1 MAQTRYSG
9 GAAVVFLL
17 ANLALADSYSIG
29 PNGIN
34 SVGLVDFDGT
44 PLTGA
49 GVVIGQVEPGRP
61 GDADVGDDLA
71 HRNTTTNPAGVFI
84 QNNPDDPPPNTNVS
98 DHAQEVAGVM
108 ISTDATDGNSPPD
121 DPNVIN
127 GIAPTGLA
135 TGAALFSSAYVTA
148 GINPGYRDAM
158 LTIQFIATRPNMRAV
173 NHSWGKEAPAFP
185 GLLDGNSQLTL
196 GLDWSARQH
205 DVLHLVAGNQGD
217 VADTPIPKDNFN
229 GMTIARSV
237 RAADGVFRQVSPRN
251 NYDADA
257 EGERTSIAIIAPGD
271 DLELNLFNN
280 AHRITAG
287 GTSYATP
294 HVTGTVALLQ
304 QYANERIMD
313 GGWNATRARRHEVM
327 KAVLMN
333 SADKIIDDGTFTIPG
348 DAGPAPPGT
357 FLGME
362 RTVIGQQGMNW
373 LQSDAYADEFIPLDE
388 QMGAGHL
395 NAKRALQQFSPGE
408 YDSDGADVP
417 LIGWD
422 YGHTAGED
430 DNNKY
435 AFSQPL
441 VGGSFL
447 SITLA
452 WDRHVEF
459 QTDTAPFNEFNSGD
473 TFKPSM
479 SPAFQPENDDQINDL
494 DIHLLP
500 KGALN
505 LGAEIATSFSAVGT
519 LEHLFFRIPV
529 TGEYEFW
536 INQFDADIAGG
547 QDYAVAWWAAAVPNP
562 NPAQG
567 DYSGNGT
574 VGPEDYNIWKAN
586 FGTSFAAADGNGNG
600 VVDAADYTVW
610 RDHLG
615 QFAGGGSAGAVSSLV
630 SVPEPRGT
638 ALLAMAGARI
648 ACPIGRRR
656 STSKCVDKSR
666 AA

>member
-1 MAQTRYSG
+1 LYATHG
-9 GAAVVFLL
+9 TFDAVPAIPTFDSL
-17 ANLALADSYSIG
+17 A
-29 PNGIN
+29 
-34 SVGLVDFDGT
+34 
-44 PLTGA
+44 
-49 GVVIGQVEPGRP
+49 
-61 GDADVGDDLA
+61 
-71 HRNTTTNPAGVFI
+71 
-84 QNNPDDPPPNTNVS
+84 
-98 DHAQEVAGVM
+98 
-108 ISTDATDGNSPPD
+108 ISS
-121 DPNVIN
+121 
-127 GIAPTGLA
+127 
-135 TGAALFSSAYVTA
+135 
-148 GINPGYRDAM
+148 
-158 LTIQFIATRPNMRAV
+158 QFIATRDNGNVRAINMSFGVPFGVGR
-173 NHSWGKEAPAFP
+173 GP
-185 GLLDGNSQLTL
+185 DGDSKLTQFV
-196 GLDWSARQH
+196 DWSARQH
-205 DVLHLVAGNQGD
+205 DILYVVANRNDFTLAGIGQ
-217 VADTPIPKDNFN
+217 PMDNFN
-229 GMTIARSV
+229 GMTV
-237 RAADGVFRQVSPRN
+237 AASAKVGGVYRQVADFVDLSV
-251 NYDADA
+251 DA
-257 EGERTSIAIIAPGD
+257 EGDRTSIDILAPGASVAVAD
-271 DLELNLFNN
+271 V
-280 AHRITAG
+280 G
-287 GTSYATP
+287 GDIDPPVVSGSSFAAP

-304 QYANERIMD
+304 EHAENQIMNVGAPRWTAN
-313 GGWNATRARRHEVM
+313 ARRHEVM

-362 RTVIGQQGMNW
+362 RTVIDQQGMNW
-373 LQSDAYADEFIPLDE
+373 LQSDAYIDEFIPLDE

-430 DNNKY
+430 DHNKY

-441 VGGSFL
+441 LGGSFL

-459 QTDTAPFNEFNSGD
+459 QTDTAPFNEFNIGD
-473 TFKPSM
+473 TFQPSM
-479 SPAFQPENDDQINDL
+479 SPAFAPENDDQINDL

-547 QDYAVAWWAAAVPNP
+547 QDYAVAWWAATVANP
-562 NPAQG
+562 NPEEG

-574 VGPEDYNIWKAN
+574 VGPEDYDIWVAN
-586 FGTSFAAADGNGNG
+586 FGSTTMLDADGNGNG
-600 VVDAADYTVW
+600 IVDAADYTVW

-615 QFAGGGSAGAVSSLV
+615 QTLGGSSLA
-630 SVPEPRGT
+630 SVPEPSS
-638 ALLAMAGARI
+638 AIPVL
-648 ACPIGRRR
+648 IGFGVSYRYRRR
-656 STSKCVDKSR
+656 RASTLAVGCL
-666 AA
+666 

>member
-1 MAQTRYSG
+1 MARFCSENCWATAS
-9 GAAVVFLL
+9 AILMASST
-17 ANLALADSYSIG
+17 LADTITVG

-34 SVGLVDFDGT
+34 SAGLLDFDGM

-71 HRNTTTNPAGVFI
+71 HRNTTTNAADVYVQDIAG
-84 QNNPDDPPPNTNVS
+84 DPPPNANVS

-108 ISTDATDGNSPPD
+108 ISTDVTDGTSPPEI
-121 DPNVIN
+121 VN
-127 GIAPTGLA
+127 GIAPTGVA
-135 TGAALFSSAYVTA
+135 TGASLFSSAYVTA
-148 GINPGYRDAM
+148 GINPGYRDAI

-196 GLDWSARQH
+196 GVDWSARQH
-205 DVLHLVAGNQGD
+205 DVLHLVAGNQGP

-237 RAADGVFRQVSPRN
+237 RASDGVFRQVSPGN
-251 NYDADA
+251 NFDADA
-257 EGERTSIAIIAPGD
+257 EGERTSIALIAPGD
-271 DLELNLFNN
+271 LVEL
-280 AHRITAG
+280 AGVGDVHRITDG

-362 RTVIGQQGMNW
+362 RTVIDQQDMNW
-373 LQSDAYADEFIPLDE
+373 LQSDAYTDEFIPLDE

-408 YDSDGADVP
+408 FDSDGADVP

-430 DNNKY
+430 DHNKY
-435 AFSQPL
+435 PFSLPL

-459 QTDTAPFNEFNSGD
+459 QTDTAPFNEFNIGD
-473 TFKPSM
+473 TFQPSM
-479 SPAFQPENDDQINDL
+479 SPAIQPENDDQINDL

-505 LGAEIATSFSAVGT
+505 LGSEIATSFSAVGT
-519 LEHLFFRIPV
+519 LEHLFFRIPA

-574 VGPEDYNIWKAN
+574 VGPEDYNIWKAD

-600 VVDAADYTVW
+600 VVDAADYTIW
-610 RDHLG
+610 RNHLG
-615 QFAGGGSAGAVSSLV
+615 EMAQGGGLAA
-630 SVPEPRGT
+630 VPEPGSGLFVGT
-638 ALLAMAGARI
+638 LFLVLATRH
-648 ACPIGRRR
+648 RRR
-656 STSKCVDKSR
+656 RHPDS
-666 AA
+666 AASQQ

>member
-1 MAQTRYSG
+1 MFRLKYACAIAS
-9 GAAVVFLL
+9 VFLL
-17 ANLALADSYSIG
+17 ASAALADTYSNG
-29 PNGIN
+29 PEGIN
-34 SVGLVDFDGT
+34 STGLFDFDGV

-61 GDADVGDDLA
+61 GDAQAGDNAA
-71 HRNTTTNPAGVFI
+71 HRNTTTDPADVFI
-84 QNNPDDPPPNTNVS
+84 QNNPGDPPPNTADVHS
-98 DHAQEVAGVM
+98 HAQEVAGVM
-108 ISTDATDGNSPPD
+108 ISSDTSEGTSPPD
-121 DPNVIN
+121 DLNVIN
-127 GIAPTGLA
+127 GIAPTGVA
-135 TGAALFSSAYVTA
+135 TGASLFSSAYVTA

-217 VADTPIPKDNFN
+217 VADMPIPKDNFN
-229 GMTIARSV
+229 GMTIGRSAK
-237 RAADGVFRQVSPRN
+237 AANGVYRLVSTGN
-251 NYDADA
+251 NFDADA
-257 EGERTSIAIIAPGD
+257 EGDRTSISLLAPGD
-271 DLELNLFNN
+271 LIELNGFNDS
-280 AHRITAG
+280 HRITNG
-287 GTSYATP
+287 GSSYATP

-304 QYANERIMD
+304 QYANERIAD

-357 FLGME
+357 FLGMQ
-362 RTVIGQQGMNW
+362 RTVIDQQDMHW
-373 LQSDAYADEFIPLDE
+373 LQSDAYTDEFIPLDE

-422 YGHTAGED
+422 YGHTSGED
-430 DNNKY
+430 DHNKY

-459 QTDTAPFNEFNSGD
+459 QTDAAPFNEFNIGD
-473 TFKPSM
+473 TFQPSM
-479 SPAFQPENDDQINDL
+479 SPAFAPENDDQINDL

-519 LEHLFFRIPV
+519 LEHLFFRIPE

-547 QDYAVAWWAAAVPNP
+547 QDYAVAWWAATVANP
-562 NPAQG
+562 NPEQG

-574 VGPEDYNIWKAN
+574 VGPEDYDIWVAN
-586 FGTSFAAADGNGNG
+586 FGSTTMLDADGNGNG
-600 VVDAADYTVW
+600 IVDAADYTVW

-615 QFAGGGSAGAVSSLV
+615 LVLGSESARAASA
-630 SVPEPRGT
+630 VPERAT
-638 ALLAMAGARI
+638 IWMQLLTVALVAT
-648 ACPIGRRR
+648 RR
-656 STSKCVDKSR
+656 SLTGK
-666 AA
+666 